1 MTKVWGAFIMRVNT
15 VKLIAFVSLLLV
27 VAPFRLLSVT
37 ENSLEK
43 KGRKRRGDLLS
54 RIVGT
59 AAFFI

>member
-27 VAPFRLLSVT
+27 VAPFRLPSVT

-43 KGRKRRGDLLS
+43 KERKRRGDLLS